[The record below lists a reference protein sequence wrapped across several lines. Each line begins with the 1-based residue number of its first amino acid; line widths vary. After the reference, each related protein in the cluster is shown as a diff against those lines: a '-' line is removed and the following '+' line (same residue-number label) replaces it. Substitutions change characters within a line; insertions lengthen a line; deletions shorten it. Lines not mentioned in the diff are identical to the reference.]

1 MPFTIAIIG
10 RPNVGKSTLFNRLVG
25 QKLALVDDEPGVTR
39 DRREGEGRLGDL
51 EFTVIDTAGLDEGAK
66 GSLTAR
72 MQEQTE
78 AAIGLADA
86 LMFVVDARAGLTP
99 NDRAFADF
107 ARRANKP
114 VVLVANKS
122 EGKQGDAGAMEAY
135 ALGLGEPIQ
144 ISAEHG
150 EGLSE
155 LYDALRA
162 LMPEPVEAEQEF
174 DDDDVIAQDED
185 IAKRPI
191 RVAIV
196 GRPNAGKS
204 TLINHLLGEERL
216 LTSAEAGT
224 TRDSISVEIN
234 WKGRDFRV
242 FDTAGLRRR
251 SRIEEKLEKLSVAD
265 ALRAVRFAEVVVL
278 VMDAQNKFEEQ
289 DLRIADLIEREG
301 RALVI
306 AVNKWDL
313 MGRQQ
318 GLISALQTDADQ
330 LLPQVKGMPIVAVS
344 GLMGEGIDR
353 MMTAIEQAYAVWNR
367 RVPTAS
373 LNRWFEQA
381 VDANPPPA
389 VSGRRL
395 KLNYITQAK
404 ARPPSF
410 VLFCS
415 RADAVPQSYLR
426 YLVNSLREF
435 FELPGTPVRITLRE
449 KANPFAHKRKRAVVS
464 EGRPESVVEA
474 SPVRSAAVAFIFI
487 TILLDTLALGLV
499 IPVLPKLVESF
510 VDNDTARAARIFG
523 LFGTAW
529 AAMQFF
535 FSPVLGGLSDRF
547 GRRPVVLLS
556 NFGLA
561 LDYVL
566 MALAPSLTWLF
577 VGRVISGITSA
588 SISTSFAYIAD
599 ITPPERRAAVF
610 GKVGAAFGGRVYPRA
625 RARRIAGRHGSAVA
639 VLGRGGPEFHQYA
652 LRLADPARIAAAGS
666 ARAVAL
672 EKRKSLGCAA
682 SVALRFRARGTLGGE
697 FLCSGRPCGSAV
709 NLRALCD
716 LSLRLGCG
724 DRRPDAGDGRHLRD
738 GRAGRRRRADR

>member
-51 EFTVIDTAGLDEGAK
+51 EFTLIDTAGLDEGAK

-78 AAIGLADA
+78 VAIGLADA

-150 EGLSE
+150 EGLSD
-155 LYDALRA
+155 LYDALRV
-162 LMPEPVEAEQEF
+162 LMPEPVEEPEEF
-174 DDDDVIAQDED
+174 DDDETIELED
-185 IAKRPI
+185 LSKRPI

-224 TRDSISVEIN
+224 TRDSISVEIT
-234 WKGRDFRV
+234 WQGRDFRV

-278 VMDAQNKFEEQ
+278 MMDAQNKFEEQ

-313 MGRQQ
+313 MGRQSS
-318 GLISALQTDADQ
+318 LIAALRTDADH

-353 MMTAIEQAYAVWNR
+353 LMSSIEEAYAVWNR

-395 KLNYITQAK
+395 KLNYVTQAK

-410 VLFCS
+410 ILFCS

-449 KANPFAHKRKRAVVS
+449 KANPFAHKRKR
-464 EGRPESVVEA
+464 
-474 SPVRSAAVAFIFI
+474 
-487 TILLDTLALGLV
+487 
-499 IPVLPKLVESF
+499 
-510 VDNDTARAARIFG
+510 
-523 LFGTAW
+523 
-529 AAMQFF
+529 
-535 FSPVLGGLSDRF
+535 
-547 GRRPVVLLS
+547 
-556 NFGLA
+556 
-561 LDYVL
+561 
-566 MALAPSLTWLF
+566 PS
-577 VGRVISGITSA
+577 
-588 SISTSFAYIAD
+588 
-599 ITPPERRAAVF
+599 
-610 GKVGAAFGGRVYPRA
+610 
-625 RARRIAGRHGSAVA
+625 
-639 VLGRGGPEFHQYA
+639 
-652 LRLADPARIAAAGS
+652 
-666 ARAVAL
+666 
-672 EKRKSLGCAA
+672 
-682 SVALRFRARGTLGGE
+682 
-697 FLCSGRPCGSAV
+697 
-709 NLRALCD
+709 
-716 LSLRLGCG
+716 
-724 DRRPDAGDGRHLRD
+724 
-738 GRAGRRRRADR
+738 

>member
-1 MPFTIAIIG
+1 MSFTIAIIG

-51 EFTVIDTAGLDEGAK
+51 EFTIIDTAGLDAGAK

-78 AAIGLADA
+78 TAIALADA

-107 ARRANKP
+107 ARRASKP
-114 VVLVANKS
+114 VLLVANKS

-135 ALGLGEPIQ
+135 ALGLGDPIQ

-155 LYDALRA
+155 LYDALRG
-162 LMPEPVEAEQEF
+162 LMPEPEAEGEEF
-174 DDDDVIAQDED
+174 DDDDVIESEEELAR
-185 IAKRPI
+185 RPI

-204 TLINHLLGEERL
+204 TLINRLLGEERL

-224 TRDSISVEIN
+224 TRDSIAVEIN
-234 WKGRDFRV
+234 WQGRDFRV

-278 VMDAQNKFEEQ
+278 MMDAQNKFEEQ
-289 DLRIADLIEREG
+289 DMRIADLIEREG

-313 MGRQQ
+313 MG
-318 GLISALQTDADQ
+318 GKASLVSALRTEADHS
-330 LLPQVKGMPIVAVS
+330 LPQVRGVPIVAVS

-353 MMTAIEQAYAVWNR
+353 LMGAIEQAYAVWNK

-395 KLNYITQAK
+395 KLNYMTQTK

-410 VLFCS
+410 VVFCS
-415 RADAVPQSYLR
+415 RADAVPQSYVR

-435 FELPGTPVRITLRE
+435 FDLPGTPVRITLRE
-449 KANPFAHKRKRAVVS
+449 KANPFAHKR
-464 EGRPESVVEA
+464 
-474 SPVRSAAVAFIFI
+474 
-487 TILLDTLALGLV
+487 
-499 IPVLPKLVESF
+499 
-510 VDNDTARAARIFG
+510 
-523 LFGTAW
+523 
-529 AAMQFF
+529 
-535 FSPVLGGLSDRF
+535 
-547 GRRPVVLLS
+547 RRPS
-556 NFGLA
+556 
-561 LDYVL
+561 
-566 MALAPSLTWLF
+566 
-577 VGRVISGITSA
+577 
-588 SISTSFAYIAD
+588 
-599 ITPPERRAAVF
+599 
-610 GKVGAAFGGRVYPRA
+610 
-625 RARRIAGRHGSAVA
+625 
-639 VLGRGGPEFHQYA
+639 
-652 LRLADPARIAAAGS
+652 
-666 ARAVAL
+666 
-672 EKRKSLGCAA
+672 
-682 SVALRFRARGTLGGE
+682 
-697 FLCSGRPCGSAV
+697 
-709 NLRALCD
+709 
-716 LSLRLGCG
+716 
-724 DRRPDAGDGRHLRD
+724 
-738 GRAGRRRRADR
+738 

>member
-1 MPFTIAIIG
+1 MSFTIAIIG

-39 DRREGEGRLGDL
+39 DRREGEARLGDL

-107 ARRANKP
+107 ARRADKP
-114 VVLVANKS
+114 VVLIANKS

-135 ALGLGEPIQ
+135 ALGLGEPVQ
-144 ISAEHG
+144 VSAEHG
-150 EGLSE
+150 EGMSD

-162 LMPEPVEAEQEF
+162 LMPEPDEREEF
-174 DDDDVIAQDED
+174 DDDDVIAPDED
-185 IAKRPI
+185 SSPRPI

-216 LTSAEAGT
+216 LTSSEAGT
-224 TRDSISVEIN
+224 TRDSISVEIT
-234 WKGRDFRV
+234 WQGRDFRV

-278 VMDAQNKFEEQ
+278 MMDAQNKFEEQ

-313 MGRQQ
+313 MESKSGQ
-318 GLISALQTDADQ
+318 ISALRIQADH
-330 LLPQVKGMPIVAVS
+330 LLPQVKGAPIVAVS

-353 MMTAIEQAYAVWNR
+353 LMSAIEQAYATWNK

-426 YLVNSLREF
+426 YLVNSMREY
-435 FELPGTPVRITLRE
+435 FELPGTPVRISLRE
-449 KANPFAHKRKRAVVS
+449 KANPFAHKRKR
-464 EGRPESVVEA
+464 
-474 SPVRSAAVAFIFI
+474 
-487 TILLDTLALGLV
+487 
-499 IPVLPKLVESF
+499 
-510 VDNDTARAARIFG
+510 
-523 LFGTAW
+523 
-529 AAMQFF
+529 
-535 FSPVLGGLSDRF
+535 
-547 GRRPVVLLS
+547 
-556 NFGLA
+556 
-561 LDYVL
+561 
-566 MALAPSLTWLF
+566 PS
-577 VGRVISGITSA
+577 
-588 SISTSFAYIAD
+588 
-599 ITPPERRAAVF
+599 
-610 GKVGAAFGGRVYPRA
+610 
-625 RARRIAGRHGSAVA
+625 
-639 VLGRGGPEFHQYA
+639 
-652 LRLADPARIAAAGS
+652 
-666 ARAVAL
+666 
-672 EKRKSLGCAA
+672 
-682 SVALRFRARGTLGGE
+682 
-697 FLCSGRPCGSAV
+697 
-709 NLRALCD
+709 
-716 LSLRLGCG
+716 
-724 DRRPDAGDGRHLRD
+724 
-738 GRAGRRRRADR
+738 

>member
-1 MPFTIAIIG
+1 MSFTIAIIG

-25 QKLALVDDEPGVTR
+25 QKLALVDDKPGVTR

-78 AAIGLADA
+78 TAIELADA
-86 LMFVVDARAGLTP
+86 LMFVFDARLGLTP

-122 EGKQGDAGAMEAY
+122 EGKHGELGAMESY
-135 ALGLGEPIQ
+135 ALGLGDPIQ

-155 LYDALRA
+155 LYDALRV
-162 LMPEPVEAEQEF
+162 LMPEPVEEEEF
-174 DDDDVIAQDED
+174 DDDDIIESDEEIAQ
-185 IAKRPI
+185 RPI

-216 LTSAEAGT
+216 LTSPEAGT
-224 TRDSISVEIN
+224 TRDSISVEIT
-234 WKGRDFRV
+234 WQGREFRV

-278 VMDAQNKFEEQ
+278 MMDSQNRFEEQ

-301 RALVI
+301 RALVL

-313 MGRQQ
+313 MEKKGS
-318 GLISALQTDADQ
+318 LISALRIDTDH
-330 LLPQVKGMPIVAVS
+330 LLPQVKGAPVVAVS

-353 MMTAIEQAYAVWNR
+353 LMTAIEQAYAVWNK
-367 RVPTAS
+367 RVPTAT

-410 VLFCS
+410 ILFCS
-415 RADAVPQSYLR
+415 RADAVPTSYLR
-426 YLVNSLREF
+426 YLTNSMREAF
-435 FELPGTPVRITLRE
+435 DLPGTPIRITLRE
-449 KANPFAHKRKRAVVS
+449 KANPFAHKRKR
-464 EGRPESVVEA
+464 
-474 SPVRSAAVAFIFI
+474 
-487 TILLDTLALGLV
+487 
-499 IPVLPKLVESF
+499 
-510 VDNDTARAARIFG
+510 
-523 LFGTAW
+523 
-529 AAMQFF
+529 
-535 FSPVLGGLSDRF
+535 
-547 GRRPVVLLS
+547 
-556 NFGLA
+556 
-561 LDYVL
+561 
-566 MALAPSLTWLF
+566 PS
-577 VGRVISGITSA
+577 
-588 SISTSFAYIAD
+588 
-599 ITPPERRAAVF
+599 
-610 GKVGAAFGGRVYPRA
+610 
-625 RARRIAGRHGSAVA
+625 
-639 VLGRGGPEFHQYA
+639 
-652 LRLADPARIAAAGS
+652 
-666 ARAVAL
+666 
-672 EKRKSLGCAA
+672 
-682 SVALRFRARGTLGGE
+682 
-697 FLCSGRPCGSAV
+697 
-709 NLRALCD
+709 
-716 LSLRLGCG
+716 
-724 DRRPDAGDGRHLRD
+724 
-738 GRAGRRRRADR
+738 